1 MRLYHRTYEAL
12 SILTEGFRDGE
23 GHYGTNTI
31 LRGVWLSDIPLD
43 ANDRRGSI
51 AGGRPSRCSRT
62 AARDRLGREDL
73 REFLIPAGVL
83 NRYGPPQLLSRDEE
97 DELIDP
103 RFTPPPDWDSES
115 E

>member
-1 MRLYHRTYEAL
+1 
-12 SILTEGFRDGE
+12 
-23 GHYGTNTI
+23 
-31 LRGVWLSDIPLD
+31 
-43 ANDRRGSI
+43 
-51 AGGRPSRCSRT
+51 
-62 AARDRLGREDL
+62 LGREDL